1 MSSRDRRSARLIG
14 LLTLTAGLLLTSCSS
29 GAHSSSAAASRSAA
43 VAADPQTRQLAQVE
57 FDRQCAMNSL
67 SFPSESAITAD
78 LDDRLKAAGLAHLE
92 WKHWHD
98 ALVSSPQLVAQFR
111 QISGAGCPKA

>member
-14 LLTLTAGLLLTSCSS
+14 LLTLTAGLLVTSCSS
-29 GAHSSSAAASRSAA
+29 GAHGSTATANGSTA
-43 VAADPQTRQLAQVE
+43 VPADPRTRQLAQVE
-57 FDRQCAMNSL
+57 FERQCAMDSL
-67 SFPSESAITAD
+67 SFPSESAITTD
-78 LDDRLKAAGLAHLE
+78 LDDRLKAAGLTHLE

-98 ALVSSPQLVAQFR
+98 ALVRSPQLVAQFR